1 MNWLC
6 TTLVHIFRNNWPI
19 ECNPQLELT
28 QLPNQ
33 SFFLC
38 KSKSELLH
46 KSRLFDLLISEQLE
60 INEDRKFLSGATQS
74 VFPTF
79 YLFFWTL
86 TYQISVYAIISNLL
100 YFFPLLGKFA
110 AKALKNR
117 EGLAIIAWELT
128 PNLGL
133 KSSSGHWVSSTSG
146 VKLNLRLR
154 GCHGTFPDLWFVF
167 WISIW
172 KNAEI
177 RSRQY

>member
-100 YFFPLLGKFA
+100 YFFLF
-110 AKALKNR
+110 
-117 EGLAIIAWELT
+117 
-128 PNLGL
+128 
-133 KSSSGHWVSSTSG
+133 
-146 VKLNLRLR
+146 
-154 GCHGTFPDLWFVF
+154 
-167 WISIW
+167 
-172 KNAEI
+172 
-177 RSRQY
+177 

>member
-6 TTLVHIFRNNWPI
+6 TTLVHIFRNNWPPI

-60 INEDRKFLSGATQS
+60 INENRKFLSGATIS
-74 VFPTF
+74 VTNF
-79 YLFFWTL
+79 LLNFWTL

-100 YFFPLLGKFA
+100 YFFLF
-110 AKALKNR
+110 
-117 EGLAIIAWELT
+117 
-128 PNLGL
+128 
-133 KSSSGHWVSSTSG
+133 
-146 VKLNLRLR
+146 
-154 GCHGTFPDLWFVF
+154 
-167 WISIW
+167 
-172 KNAEI
+172 
-177 RSRQY
+177 